1 MKSIVFANRNFKE
14 LVRDPLSWI
23 FCLGFPLVML
33 AIMTVINNSIP
44 AEAGMTL
51 FEIESLAPGIM
62 IFGLTFVMLFACLL
76 ISSDRKDAFLLRIFT
91 SPMKSADYIIG
102 YILPLII
109 LSFGQFLITIIAAL
123 IMGGI
128 YDVSLN
134 IGNMLFAIITSIP
147 CIIMMIGFGIIFG
160 TLFNKNA
167 APGLASII
175 ITFSGMLGG
184 IWMDI
189 EAMGGTLKDICN
201 ALPFYHAV
209 KSARAAFAG
218 NLETSLC
225 ESGIVLIWAAVT
237 IVLSIIIFKR
247 KMRY

>member
-76 ISSDRKDAFLLRIFT
+76 IAGDRNEAFLLRIFT
-91 SPMKSADYIIG
+91 SPMKSSDYIMG
-102 YILPLII
+102 YIIPLIV
-109 LSFGQFLITIIAAL
+109 LCFGQVVITLAASLILAL
-123 IMGGI
+123 ASGDKLSIP
-128 YDVSLN
+128 
-134 IGNMLFAIITSIP
+134 NMLFSIVTAIPS
-147 CIIMMIGFGIIFG
+147 MFMFIGFGLLFG

-167 APGLASII
+167 APGLSSII
-175 ITFSGMLGG
+175 ISFSGMLGG
-184 IWMDI
+184 IWMDVDTI
-189 EAMGGTLKDICN
+189 GGTLADICK
-201 ALPFYHAV
+201 ALPFYHCV
-209 KSARAAFAG
+209 KSARLAFDG
-218 NLETSLC
+218 DFPGSMC
-225 ESGIVLIWAAVT
+225 ESGIVLIWAVVVVAV
-237 IVLSIIIFKR
+237 SIIVFKK
-247 KMRY
+247 KMRF